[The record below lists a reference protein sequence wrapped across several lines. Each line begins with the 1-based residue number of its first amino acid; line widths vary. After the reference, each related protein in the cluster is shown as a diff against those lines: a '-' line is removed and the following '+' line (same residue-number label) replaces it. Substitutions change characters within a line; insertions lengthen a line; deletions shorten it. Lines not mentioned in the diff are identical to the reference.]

1 MICTLS
7 KLQYSINKIS
17 CALGNQKKMNMTPF
31 IKTFTLWQRSGP
43 ETMISPRSA
52 HINLYCAACAK
63 LLQLCPTLCSP
74 WTVGCQAPL
83 SMGFSRKE
91 YWSELPFPPP
101 GVLPNPGIKPMS
113 LMLPALAGG
122 LFPTSAT
129 WEAAS
134 SKILIW

>member
-31 IKTFTLWQRSGP
+31 IKTFTLWQQSGP

-91 YWSELPFPPP
+91 HWSGLSFPPP
-101 GVLPNPGIKPMS
+101 GDLPDSGTEHIS
-113 LMLPALAGG
+113 
-122 LFPTSAT
+122 PTSPEVAGRFFT
-129 WEAAS
+129 C
-134 SKILIW
+134 